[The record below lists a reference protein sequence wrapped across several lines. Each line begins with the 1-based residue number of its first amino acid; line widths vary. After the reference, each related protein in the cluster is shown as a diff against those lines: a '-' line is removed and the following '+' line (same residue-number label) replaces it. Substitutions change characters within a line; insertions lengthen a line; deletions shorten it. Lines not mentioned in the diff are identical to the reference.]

1 MFTTYFKTSVRFL
14 LKNRFYALINIFGL
28 ALGIATFLLI
38 ALWVIEE
45 VSYDRFHTKAEHIFR
60 MNVQFN
66 ETETPYPSVALPLA
80 ETLEDNFPEI
90 QKIVRIRPDQKPLIT
105 KDQIQ
110 FYEKSLLF
118 VDPAFF
124 EIFDFEL
131 LKGNKTTALDDPHA
145 VVITEAMATKYFGEE
160 DPIGQVL
167 IYQNKTQLKVTGII
181 QNPPTNSHIQFDFIA
196 PFSLYE
202 ILIRE
207 GMNKWFAGAFT
218 YLFLQKETDISA
230 FNQKL
235 TAFARQAYQPHYP
248 KADKYQFP
256 LTPLSK
262 VHLWSEDHYD
272 LSPPGSIW
280 YVYLLGAIALLVL
293 IIACINYIN
302 MATAQG
308 AKRAMEVGLRKTVG
322 ASGYQLFSQFMVEA
336 FCLVSLSL
344 LISLAITRTFLP
356 YFNNLTDKS
365 LTLPLTNPLFWIF
378 VVCITALVSFLSGS
392 YPAIFLS
399 RFLPLSIFNKTH
411 TSRSG
416 YDIRRGLVVF
426 QFFISYALIIA
437 TMILKSQMHYLQTVN
452 LGFDK
457 ENTIVLPVNGHIKNN
472 FAAFKNTLLNQPEV
486 LEVGAASSLPGNEN
500 LWITFMEEVEG
511 IPEAEKIP
519 VLFAFKLDTE
529 ILSLLNLELVAGRL
543 FSDSIQSDFTESVI
557 INETAAQ
564 QLGWYA
570 NDSLTALGKYIKHD
584 ENEPK
589 QYVIGVVKDFHFQTL
604 KSEIQPTIFWLISP
618 EETEE
623 HAQAVSFVPVKISG
637 HDIPSTLKN
646 LEKIW
651 QQFIP
656 DIPFEYSFLDEDFE
670 RFYRKEEKMAATF
683 TSFSIIAI
691 GLSFLG
697 IIGLTTF
704 VALQRTKEIG
714 IRKVLGASVSNILL
728 LLSKDYIKLILIAF
742 IIAIPV
748 ANYFITEWLQE
759 FAYRIE
765 VQWWMFAVP
774 GLLVLLIALFSVMG
788 QTWKAARANPVE
800 SLRDE

>member
-399 RFLPLSIFNKTH
+399 RFLPVSIFHKTH
-411 TSRSG
+411 TSQSG
-416 YDIRRGLVVF
+416 YETRRGLVIF

-437 TMILKSQMHYLQTVN
+437 TLVLKSQMHYLQTVH
-452 LGFDK
+452 LGFEK
-457 ENTIVLPVNGHIKNN
+457 ENTLVLPVNGKITTQ
-472 FAAFKNTLLNQPEV
+472 FSAFKNTLLDQPGV
-486 LEVGAASSLPGNEN
+486 LDIATTSSIPGKASLMIVFMQEIEGFGKDQERPDLYASLIDQN
-500 LWITFMEEVEG
+500 F
-511 IPEAEKIP
+511 
-519 VLFAFKLDTE
+519 F
-529 ILSLLNLELVAGRL
+529 SLLKVELIAGRF
-543 FSDSIQSDFTESVI
+543 FSDSIQSDLTESVI
-557 INETAAQ
+557 INETAAR

-570 NDSLTALGKYIKHD
+570 NDTLTALGKYMKFG
-584 ENEPK
+584 ENEPRR
-589 QYVIGVVKDFHFQTL
+589 YVIGVVKDFHFQTL
-604 KSEIQPTIFWLISP
+604 KTEIGPTIFWLVSP
-618 EETEE
+618 EKSEE
-623 HAQAVSFVPVKISG
+623 QTKYVRFVPVKISG
-637 HDIPSTLKN
+637 HDIPNTLQSLK
-646 LEKIW
+646 KIW

-656 DIPFEYSFLDEDFE
+656 DIPFEYSFMDEDFD

-704 VALQRTKEIG
+704 VTLQRTKEIG
-714 IRKVLGASVSNILL
+714 IRKILGASISSILL

-748 ANYFITEWLQE
+748 ANYFITEWLKE

-765 VQWWMFAVP
+765 VQWWMFVMP
-774 GLLVLLIALFSVMG
+774 GVLVLFIALLSVTS
-788 QTWKAARANPVE
+788 QTWKAAHTNPVE
-800 SLRDE
+800 SLRYE